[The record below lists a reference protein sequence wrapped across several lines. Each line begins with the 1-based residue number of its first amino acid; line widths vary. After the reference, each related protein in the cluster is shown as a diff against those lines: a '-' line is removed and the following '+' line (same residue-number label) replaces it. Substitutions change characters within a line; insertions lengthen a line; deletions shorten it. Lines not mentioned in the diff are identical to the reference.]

1 LREVDVMK
9 SIPAFSPVRIRL
21 GGRYRVVRTVH
32 DAYRLMV
39 TEWPVKEG
47 PALYRAEVTC
57 LDAFNGVADASEA
70 RTKFL
75 VAATEAHLLG

>member
-1 LREVDVMK
+1 MK
-9 SIPAFSPVRIRL
+9 SIPAFSPVRIKL
-21 GGRYRVVRTVH
+21 DGRYRVVRSVH

-57 LDAFNGVADASEA
+57 LDAFNGAADAGEA
-70 RTKFL
+70 RKKFV
-75 VAATEAHLLG
+75 VAAMEAHLIG

>member
-1 LREVDVMK
+1 
-9 SIPAFSPVRIRL
+9 
-21 GGRYRVVRTVH
+21 
-32 DAYRLMV
+32 MV

-70 RTKFL
+70 RKKFL